1 MKIGDVA
8 RAAGVSTS
16 RIRFYE
22 KNGIIPP
29 AERGDN
35 GYRDYPPEL
44 VATLGF
50 IEQAQAL
57 GFTLREMAAVKVT
70 PDAEHPISC
79 EVALPLLRGKLG
91 AVERLIA
98 EAKDRKRRIEALIAE
113 LETKQV
119 SEDIF
124 DAA

>member
-35 GYRDYPPEL
+35 GYRDYPLEL

-57 GFTLREMAAVKVT
+57 GFTLREMAAVKVA
-70 PDAEHPISC
+70 PNAEHPISC

-119 SEDIF
+119 SDTIS

>member
-29 AERGDN
+29 ADRRDN
-35 GYRDYPPEL
+35 GYRDYPSEL

-57 GFTLREMAAVKVT
+57 GFTLREMAAVKVI
-70 PDAEHPISC
+70 PDAEHPVSC

-91 AVERLIA
+91 AVEKLIA
-98 EAKDRKRRIEALIAE
+98 EAKDRKRRIEALIVE
-113 LETKQV
+113 LETKQL
-119 SEDIF
+119 SGDIS